1 MNKNNL
7 HEIFRHYIERF
18 DFLNEEPQIEYY
30 KWQVCHE
37 YPKLMQLALSADRE
51 IFSKALYDV
60 KKCTYNIID
69 SYTQPFN
76 GLVEYAK
83 YEPETVRHIFED
95 LYADDNGEIKI
106 QMEKIS
112 DFFKRSNELLD
123 KYYPGSFLFKQ
134 NSHSVSAFLFLND
147 PEHHYMYKA
156 TQSKRFA
163 DCVEFYDELGS
174 GDNIKLDVYYRMCDE
189 LVSAIKDC
197 PELLETDRSR
207 FDGRLK
213 LKGGK
218 LHADPE
224 KHILAFDLIYCCS
237 VYDLFDGITY
247 TKRNLKEKQLYL
259 IEKSKAENL
268 RQSFEKAQAEAKMLN
283 EALSY
288 FVEIISAG
296 EKIKHIKYGEGTV
309 DSVDERYVAATF
321 PKKQAQISL
330 PVGLANNIITLD
342 KKEFKEKVDIYRSV
356 LKRHDSIP
364 KALEYA
370 ARALEPYE
378 GYLTPS
384 VNMES

>member
-1 MNKNNL
+1 MNTNNL
-7 HEIFRHYIERF
+7 HEIFLHYIERF

-37 YPKLMQLALSADRE
+37 YPKLMQIALSADKE
-51 IFSKALYDV
+51 IFAKELYEV

-83 YEPETVRHIFED
+83 YEPETVRYMLKD
-95 LYADDNGEIKI
+95 LYANDNGEIKI
-106 QMEKIS
+106 QMEIIS
-112 DFFKRSNELLD
+112 DFFKRSNGLLD

-134 NSHSVSAFLFLND
+134 NSHSVSALLFLND
-147 PEHHYMYKA
+147 PDHHYMYKA

-163 DCVEFYDELGS
+163 DCVEFYDEWGS

-189 LVSAIKDC
+189 LVKAIKDC

-213 LKGGK
+213 LRGGN
-218 LHADPE
+218 LHADSE

-237 VYDLFDGITY
+237 VYDLFDGIAY
-247 TKRNLKEKQLYL
+247 TKRNMKEKQLYL
-259 IEKSKAENL
+259 AEKSKAQNL
-268 RQSFEKAQAEAKMLN
+268 RLSFEKAQTEADILN

-288 FVEIISAG
+288 FVGIVSAG
-296 EKIKHIKYGEGTV
+296 EKIKHIKYGEGIV
-309 DSVDERYVAATF
+309 DSIDERYVVATF
-321 PKKQAQISL
+321 PEKQVQISL
-330 PVGLANNIITLD
+330 PIGLANNIITMD
-342 KKEFKEKVDIYRSV
+342 KKEFTDKVDIYRSI
-356 LKRHDSIP
+356 LKKYDSIP
-364 KALEYA
+364 KTLEYA

-378 GYLTPS
+378 EYL
-384 VNMES
+384 E